1 MSGRFSECFRH
12 EHPARGAAFPAI
24 VHRNSHAQ
32 SHLSVFSRGIV
43 IAVLADDMRRTLSPS
58 VQQMPREID
67 ERYFEPHP
75 IGI

>member
-1 MSGRFSECFRH
+1 MSGRFSECFRN
-12 EHPARGAAFPAI
+12 EHPARVAAFPAI

-43 IAVLADDMRRTLSPS
+43 IAVLADDMRPS
-58 VQQMPREID
+58 VQQMLREID